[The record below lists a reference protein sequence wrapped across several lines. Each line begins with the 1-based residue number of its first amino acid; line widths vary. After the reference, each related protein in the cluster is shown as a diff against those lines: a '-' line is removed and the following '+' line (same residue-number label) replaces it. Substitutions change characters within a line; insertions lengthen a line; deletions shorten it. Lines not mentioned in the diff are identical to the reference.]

1 MGKHRVGKMNENG
14 EIYAETHVNNNLVI
28 GRSVFPIKQSTKQL
42 VCHQNMLQKTKLTT
56 FVSVKSSEGPL
67 KMSDQEKEQMQLQI
81 TIFWWE
87 NSS

>member
-42 VCHQNMLQKTKLTT
+42 GCHQNMLQKTKLTT
-56 FVSVKSSEGPL
+56 SVKSSEGPL